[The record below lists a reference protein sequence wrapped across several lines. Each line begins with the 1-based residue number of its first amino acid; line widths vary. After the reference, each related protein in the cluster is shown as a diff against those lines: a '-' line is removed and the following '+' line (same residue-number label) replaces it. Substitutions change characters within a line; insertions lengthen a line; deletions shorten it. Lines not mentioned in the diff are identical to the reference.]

1 MTLND
6 FNEWMQ
12 DTQQIIVKALN
23 EFKDGHISANEAQ
36 ICEECPFG
44 YLVANDS
51 SEYLLDGCLLN
62 ELAPYQ
68 WGQIRISEKVSE

>member
-1 MTLND
+1 MNKPPMRAI
-6 FNEWMQ
+6 EK
-12 DTQQIIVKALN
+12 IAKYC
-23 EFKDGHISANEAQ
+23 EHH

-51 SEYLLDGCLLN
+51 GYLVNGCLLN

-68 WGQIRISEKVSE
+68 WDQIRISEKVSE